1 MSTTDNLIT
10 IALWMMLHPGG
21 FVPEYPF
28 HGDLA
33 PLDLYFSN
41 GPGIA
46 VDLGNGFD
54 ILKEVRKSCFSSF
67 DFVLRCA
74 DGKQGALRYLFA
86 KTNRLPQDWIQRNQ
100 NICYGL
106 AIGLLDGLQLL

>member
-1 MSTTDNLIT
+1 MSRTDVVFT
-10 IALWMMLHPGG
+10 VTLWMMQYPGN
-21 FVPEYPF
+21 FVPENPF

-33 PLDLYFSN
+33 PQDLYFRN

-46 VDLGNGFD
+46 VDLGNGLH
-54 ILKEVRKSCFSSF
+54 ILKVVRKSCFSSF
-67 DFVLRCA
+67 DFVLCRA

-86 KTNRLPQDWIQRNQ
+86 KTNQLPQDWIQRNQ